1 MSEERS
7 FEELLKEESSV
18 TIHNGAIVEGTVIS
32 VNENEIILNIRYK
45 ADGILTKS
53 EYSNNP
59 DVDLT
64 KEVKV
69 DDKLTVKVL
78 KVNDGEGQVL
88 LTYKRLQQDKMN
100 KVFEEA
106 MQLVNDYM
114 KTKAYDDFL
123 VKCIRKAERFAGD
136 DPVVIYINPSDE
148 KKRTELEKETG
159 AKLTVSA
166 EDFIGGVRAVIRSR
180 NILMDHSFKTQIQDE
195 YDKFLFL
202 GGDGIA

>member
-18 TIHNGAIVEGTVIS
+18 TIHNNAIVEGTVIS

-69 DDKLTVKVL
+69 DDKLTVKF
-78 KVNDGEGQVL
+78 DIWDTAGQ
-88 LTYKRLQQDKMN
+88 
-100 KVFEEA
+100 
-106 MQLVNDYM
+106 
-114 KTKAYDDFL
+114 
-123 VKCIRKAERFAGD
+123 ERF
-136 DPVVIYINPSDE
+136 
-148 KKRTELEKETG
+148 RTIT
-159 AKLTVSA
+159 TSY
-166 EDFIGGVRAVIRSR
+166 VRGSEGILLVYDVTDR
-180 NILMDHSFKTQIQDE
+180 NSFESISSWMEQISQVGRG
-195 YDKFLFL
+195 LV
-202 GGDGIA
+202 G

>member
-69 DDKLTVKVL
+69 DDKLTVKF
-78 KVNDGEGQVL
+78 DIWDTAGQ
-88 LTYKRLQQDKMN
+88 
-100 KVFEEA
+100 
-106 MQLVNDYM
+106 
-114 KTKAYDDFL
+114 
-123 VKCIRKAERFAGD
+123 
-136 DPVVIYINPSDE
+136 
-148 KKRTELEKETG
+148 
-159 AKLTVSA
+159 
-166 EDFIGGVRAVIRSR
+166 GGVLCSR
-180 NILMDHSFKTQIQDE
+180 VTV
-195 YDKFLFL
+195 
-202 GGDGIA
+202 